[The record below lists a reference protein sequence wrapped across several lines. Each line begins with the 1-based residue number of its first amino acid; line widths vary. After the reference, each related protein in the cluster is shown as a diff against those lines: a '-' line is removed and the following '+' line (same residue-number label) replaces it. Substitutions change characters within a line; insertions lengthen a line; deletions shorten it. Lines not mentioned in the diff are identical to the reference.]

1 MDSHQ
6 YEKNALCDITNFIDQ
21 EIYVL
26 AVRSSFT
33 PEYEKIINLAD
44 YTKKAL
50 LPVKNE
56 FYDEPEYEEIVEI
69 IVDVI
74 GTGGAL
80 KVLHEEIYHYLEDR
94 YRIHEED
101 YEDAEYIKK
110 IENMKLKTISC
121 ASSIYKTHE
130 DILFSFNHLYPPY
143 VFCLNNDHLL
153 ALLYYYN
160 KEYLPKK
167 KEFTGGGEVICTQPP
182 YKMMR
187 RYSYSKYR
195 TRHIIHEVDVPNN
208 TLKKSIESGDF
219 KLSIADEKD
228 PLTLA
233 CFLLLGFKDAKRV
246 EYTNELRI
254 SIDTSSPLDDF
265 EVDKILTMIRCDL
278 SNLQRNNKYSEYRT
292 SQNIKDLERAINIP
306 DISTDNYV
314 AIKKLHTPQIE
325 NLKTELNAKNYL
337 CGLIILYRYLFERSV
352 SKDSLEKLCDNL
364 SGELVNSIKIDESK
378 FSSETILRG
387 YKQVK
392 KIFQEQIKILQ

>member
-26 AVRSSFT
+26 AVRYSFT
-33 PEYEKIINLAD
+33 PEYEKIITLAD

-50 LPVKNE
+50 LQVKNE

-74 GTGGAL
+74 GTGGTL
-80 KVLHEEIYHYLEDR
+80 KVLHDEIYYYLEGR
-94 YRIHEED
+94 YQIHEED
-101 YEDAEYIKK
+101 YDDAGYIKTIK
-110 IENMKLKTISC
+110 KMKLKTISC
-121 ASSIYKTHE
+121 ASSIYKAHE
-130 DILFSFNHLYPPY
+130 DISFSFNHLYPPY
-143 VFCLNNDHLL
+143 VFCLNNDYLL

-160 KEYLPKK
+160 REYLPKK
-167 KEFTGGGEVICTQPP
+167 KEFIGGGEVICTQAP
-182 YKMMR
+182 YKIMR
-187 RYSYSKYR
+187 RYNYSRYR
-195 TRHIIHEVDVPNN
+195 TRHIIHEVDVPDN
-208 TLKKSIESGDF
+208 TLKKSIESGNF
-219 KLSIADEKD
+219 KLSIADEKN
-228 PLTLA
+228 PLTIA
-233 CFLLLGFKDAKRV
+233 CCFLLGFKNTKSV
-246 EYTNELRI
+246 EYTNELRV

-265 EVDKILTMIRCDL
+265 EVDKILAMIRCDL

-292 SQNIKDLERAINIP
+292 SQDTKDLERAMNIP

-337 CGLIILYRYLFERSV
+337 CGLIILYRYLLEHSV
-352 SKDSLEKLCDNL
+352 SNASLEMLCHNL
-364 SGELVNSIKIDESK
+364 SGELVNSIKLDDSK
-378 FSSETILRG
+378 FSSDTILRG

-392 KIFQEQIKILQ
+392 KIFQDQIQILQ